1 VPSSTGIGSR
11 PPRTTGSTVPGVLRW
26 LCALVVGA
34 VVTGF
39 AFLLITGHYLEEG
52 PVLVS
57 VVEDHGLHSGDVFVI
72 AGCAVS
78 ILSLLVLVTPRR
90 RRGPRRDGI

>member
-1 VPSSTGIGSR
+1 M
-11 PPRTTGSTVPGVLRW
+11 LRW
-26 LCALVVGA
+26 LCAAVVGV

-72 AGCAVS
+72 AGWAVS
-78 ILSLLVLVTPRR
+78 IVALLVLVTRR
-90 RRGPRRDGI
+90 RRRAFRRDGI